1 MNATP
6 QDLAFIKSSVPL
18 FADFS
23 DAERAELA
31 NGSRI
36 EVLSSGD
43 IIVQAGDKAHA
54 LGIIL
59 EGKIAALAGE
69 SQRLGELGAGE
80 TFGEMALMTGDPAV
94 ADLIA
99 EERSRVMLVPLTS
112 SPISHHDSTPRAP
125 AGFAHNH

>member
-6 QDLAFIKSSVPL
+6 QDLAFLKSRVPL

-23 DAERAELA
+23 DTQRAELA

-43 IIVQAGDKAHA
+43 LVVQAGDKEHA

-69 SQRLGELGAGE
+69 GQLLGELGAGE
-80 TFGEMALMTGDPAV
+80 TFGEMALMTGDPSV

-99 EERSRVMLVPLTS
+99 AAPSR
-112 SPISHHDSTPRAP
+112 
-125 AGFAHNH
+125 